1 MTTVE
6 RTADDV
12 AWYALSAEDAAG
24 RMGVD
29 AALGLDA
36 ARVEQ
41 RLAEYGPNELPAEPP
56 PTVWEVARGQLIN
69 PMNIMLLMVCGASFA
84 IVQIATAV
92 VVLGLV
98 TFNVVMGTNQ
108 ELKARASVEAL
119 ARMQVPHARV
129 RRSGQVT
136 EIESTKIVPGDIV
149 LLEAGDV
156 VPADGRITSS
166 ATLEVQ
172 EAALT
177 GESAPVP
184 KDRTML
190 PGGDVALGDR
200 TNLVFQNTQVTR
212 GTATFVVTGT
222 GSATEMGRIAGMVTA
237 TKRSRS
243 PLQRELDGMTTVFG
257 TIAFAAVAI
266 IAVFGLVRGQD
277 LTTLVLLCI
286 STAIA
291 SIPTGLPTFVQA
303 MLSSGARRLAEA
315 KAVVKSLSDVETL
328 GGTTVINSDKTGTLT
343 MNAMTAT
350 TMLGG
355 GDWFKIEG
363 PGYAKTGTIL
373 GVGGGEP
380 PDFRRLSLGL
390 VLCTDATVGDD
401 GSVIGDPTEAAF
413 VVLAAKMGTDA
424 EQTREALPR
433 RAEVPFDSEYKFMAT
448 FHDCPDWLIGGIIQQ
463 PHVVTVK
470 GAPDVV
476 AERCGR
482 ALWHS
487 QQVPIGTVRDE
498 ILAANRQLSER
509 GLRVLAFAARD
520 LDDAAMAAAL
530 ADPMAAVTDLVF
542 VALVGIMDPLRAE
555 AKAAVATALGAG
567 VDVRMITGDHT
578 VTARA
583 IADELGLGPG
593 VITGTEL
600 QHLPDT
606 EVIERLPR
614 LHVFGRVAPEDKLR
628 LAKLMQQDG
637 NVVAMTGDA
646 VNDAAALKQAD
657 IGVAMGSGSEV
668 SKQAAKIVL
677 TDDNFA
683 TLVRAVD
690 LGRDIYRRISTYI
703 RMQLTILS
711 SVLQLMVYAT
721 ILNINHGV
729 ALFPLQLL
737 FCKFFVV
744 ITVVIGFIVDVPDP
758 GVMQRPPRKPGTKI
772 VNTPQIIRWFVTGF
786 VVAATA
792 LAVLEWG
799 PGKPSTTHASASMTM
814 AFAIVSLSAVNI
826 GLVMRRERQA
836 PWSSPVFPYLGWIIL
851 GWILTWAAVE
861 LRMLQRLLDT
871 QSLTGREWVIVL
883 ALSLLAPAVVA
894 VDKVIQLSRQRKAST
909 AQTTEI
915 TARPV
920 IQDLPDGATEDNSM
934 RGSRQSP
941 RAG

>member
-1 MTTVE
+1 MTTVQRPAE
-6 RTADDV
+6 NLV
-12 AWYALSAEDAAG
+12 WYALSAEAAAG
-24 RMGVD
+24 QLGVD
-29 AALGLDA
+29 PDVGLDA
-36 ARVEQ
+36 GEVAE
-41 RLAEYGPNELPAEPP
+41 RLAQYGPNELPTEPP
-56 PTVWEVARGQLIN
+56 PSMWAVARDQLVN
-69 PMNIMLLMVCGASFA
+69 PMNIMLLLVVGASFA
-84 IVQIATAV
+84 IVQIATAL
-92 VVLGLV
+92 VVLALV
-98 TFNVVMGTNQ
+98 VFNVVMGSLQ
-108 ELKARASVEAL
+108 ELKARASVDAL
-119 ARMQVPHARV
+119 AKLQVPHARV
-129 RRSGQVT
+129 RRSRQV
-136 EIESTKIVPGDIV
+136 EQLESTGLVPGDVV

-156 VPADGRITSS
+156 VPADGRIVSS

-177 GESAPVP
+177 GESAPVS
-184 KDRTML
+184 KDPGTL
-190 PGGDVALGDR
+190 PDGEVALGDR

-212 GTATFVVTGT
+212 GTATVVVTAT
-222 GSATEMGRIAGMVTA
+222 GSATEMGQIAGMVTA
-237 TKRSRS
+237 TKRSKS
-243 PLQRELDGMTTVFG
+243 PLQRELDGMTKVFG

-266 IAVFGLVRGQD
+266 IAVFGLVRGMD
-277 LTTLVLLCI
+277 TTTLVLLCI

-291 SIPTGLPTFVQA
+291 SIPTGLPTFVEA

-350 TMLGG
+350 QMLGG
-355 GDWFKIEG
+355 GEWFKIEG
-363 PGYAKTGTIL
+363 PGYQKTGAIL
-373 GVGGGEP
+373 GVAGGKL
-380 PDFRRLSLGL
+380 PDFRNLALGL
-390 VLCTDATVGDD
+390 VLCTDATVADD

-413 VVLAAKMGTDA
+413 VVLAAKMGVDA
-424 EQTREALPR
+424 EYTREALPR
-433 RAEVPFDSEYKFMAT
+433 RAEVPFDSAYKFMAT
-448 FHDCPDWLIGGIIQQ
+448 FHDRPDWLTGPIVWQ
-463 PHVVTVK
+463 PHFISVK

-476 AERCGR
+476 LKRCSH
-482 ALWHS
+482 ALWHGEV
-487 QQVPIGTVRDE
+487 VPVATVRDE
-498 ILAANRQLSER
+498 ILAANRKLSER
-509 GLRVLAFAARD
+509 GLRVLAFAARG
-520 LDDAAMAAAL
+520 LDDHEMTAAL
-530 ADPMAAVTDLVF
+530 ADPMAAVTGLIF

-555 AKAAVATALGAG
+555 AKDAVRTALGAG

-578 VTARA
+578 ITARA

-600 QHLPDT
+600 QHLSDD

-637 NVVAMTGDA
+637 QVVAMTGDA

-657 IGVAMGSGSEV
+657 VGVAMGSGSEV

-721 ILNINHGV
+721 IFNINGGV

-772 VNTPQIIRWFVTGF
+772 VTTPQIIRWFVTGF
-786 VVAATA
+786 VVAVTA
-792 LAVLEWG
+792 LLVLIWG
-799 PGKPSTTHASASMTM
+799 PGNPSTTTASASMTM
-814 AFAIVSLSAVNI
+814 AFAVISLSAVNI

-861 LRMLQRLLDT
+861 LNMLQRLLDT
-871 QSLTGREWVIVL
+871 TSLSGREWIVVI

-894 VDKVIQLSRQRKAST
+894 VDKVIQLSRQRKAPAAANANSVT
-909 AQTTEI
+909 
-915 TARPV
+915 RPAAAESLA
-920 IQDLPDGATEDNSM
+920 I
-934 RGSRQSP
+934 P
-941 RAG
+941 R

>member
-1 MTTVE
+1 MTAATTE
-6 RTADDV
+6 HPGRPV
-12 AWYALSAEDAAG
+12 AWYALSARDVTAQ
-24 RMGVD
+24 MGVD
-29 AALGLDA
+29 ADQGLA
-36 ARVEQ
+36 VAEVER
-41 RLAEYGPNELPAEPP
+41 RLVEYGPNQLPTEPAP
-56 PTVWEVARGQLIN
+56 STWTVAWGQLVN
-69 PMNIMLLMVCGASFA
+69 PMNIMLLLVVGASFA

-92 VVLGLV
+92 VVLALV

-119 ARMQVPHARV
+119 AKLQVPRARA

-136 EIESTKIVPGDIV
+136 EIESTRLVPGDIV
-149 LLEAGDV
+149 LLKAGDV
-156 VPADGRITSS
+156 VPADGRILSS

-184 KDRTML
+184 KDSGTL
-190 PGGDVALGDR
+190 AEGEVALGDR

-212 GTATFVVTGT
+212 GTAIVVVTGT

-237 TKRSRS
+237 TKRSQS
-243 PLQRELDGMTTVFG
+243 PLQRELDGMTKVFG
-257 TIAFAAVAI
+257 LIAFLAVMI
-266 IAVFGLVRGQD
+266 IAIFGLVRGMD
-277 LTTLVLLCI
+277 TTTLVLLCI

-291 SIPTGLPTFVQA
+291 SIPTGLPTFVEA

-350 TMLGG
+350 ALLGG
-355 GDWFKIEG
+355 GDWFTVEG
-363 PGYAKTGTIL
+363 PGYQKTGAIL
-373 GVGGGEP
+373 GVAGGNL
-380 PDFRRLSLGL
+380 PDFRNLALGL
-390 VLCTDATVGDD
+390 VLCTDATVSDD

-413 VVLAAKMGTDA
+413 VVLAAKMGVGA
-424 EQTREALPR
+424 EQTREAMPR

-448 FHDCPDWLIGGIIQQ
+448 FHDRPPWLSGPIVAQ
-463 PHVVTVK
+463 PHFMSVK

-476 AERCGR
+476 LQRCAY
-482 ALWHS
+482 ALWHGEI
-487 QQVPIGTVRDE
+487 VPVATVREE
-498 ILAANRQLSER
+498 ILAANRKLSER

-520 LDDAAMAAAL
+520 LDAAAMTSAL

-542 VALVGIMDPLRAE
+542 VALVGIVDPLRTE
-555 AKAAVATALGAG
+555 ARDAVRAALGAG

-578 VTARA
+578 ITARA

-600 QHLPDT
+600 QHLSDD
-606 EVIERLPR
+606 EVIARLPR

-628 LAKLMQQDG
+628 LAKLMQQSGD
-637 NVVAMTGDA
+637 VVAMTGDA

-657 IGVAMGSGSEV
+657 VGVAMGSGSEV
-668 SKQAAKIVL
+668 TKQAAKIVL

-683 TLVRAVD
+683 TLVRAID

-703 RMQLTILS
+703 KLQLTILS

-721 ILNINHGV
+721 ILNINGGV

-758 GVMQRPPRKPGTKI
+758 GVMQRPPRQPGTKI
-772 VNTPQIIRWFVTGF
+772 VTTPQVIRWFVTGF

-799 PGKPSTTHASASMTM
+799 PGQPSTTAASVNMTM
-814 AFAIVSLSAVNI
+814 AFAIVSFSAVNI

-861 LRMLQRLLDT
+861 LNMLQRLLDT
-871 QSLTGREWVIVL
+871 TSLTGREWIIVL
-883 ALSLLAPAVVA
+883 ALSLLAPALVA
-894 VDKVIQLSRQRKAST
+894 VDKAVQLR
-909 AQTTEI
+909 
-915 TARPV
+915 
-920 IQDLPDGATEDNSM
+920 
-934 RGSRQSP
+934 RQSKAP
-941 RAG
+941 IEASEP

>member
-1 MTTVE
+1 MTTMQHPAE
-6 RTADDV
+6 NLAP
-12 AWYALSAEDAAG
+12 YALSAQDVTAQ
-24 RMGVD
+24 MGVD
-29 AALGLDA
+29 ADEGLTA
-36 ARVEQ
+36 AEVDR
-41 RLAEYGPNELPAEPP
+41 RLAEYGPNELPKEPP
-56 PTVWEVARGQLIN
+56 PSMWVVARGQLVN
-69 PMNIMLLMVCGASFA
+69 PMNIMLLLVVVASFA
-84 IVQIATAV
+84 IVQIPTAL

-98 TFNVVMGTNQ
+98 LFNVVMGTNQ

-119 ARMQVPHARV
+119 AQLQVPHARV
-129 RRSGQVT
+129 RRSGQV
-136 EIESTKIVPGDIV
+136 EQIDSTKLVPGDIV

-156 VPADGRITSS
+156 VPADGRIISS

-184 KDRTML
+184 KDPGTL
-190 PGGDVALGDR
+190 PEGEVALGDR

-212 GTATFVVTGT
+212 GTTEFVVTGT
-222 GSATEMGRIAGMVTA
+222 GTATQMGQIAGMVTA
-237 TKRSRS
+237 TQRTKS
-243 PLQRELDGMTTVFG
+243 PLQRELDGMTKVFG
-257 TIAFAAVAI
+257 AIAFVAVAI

-277 LTTLVLLCI
+277 TTTLVLLCI

-303 MLSSGARRLAEA
+303 MLSSGSRRLAEE

-350 TMLGG
+350 TMMVG
-355 GDWFKIEG
+355 GDWYKIEG
-363 PGYAKTGTIL
+363 PGYQKTGAVL
-373 GVGGGEP
+373 GVAGGKP
-380 PDFRRLSLGL
+380 PDFHRLALGL

-413 VVLAAKMGTDA
+413 VVLAAKLGVDA
-424 EQTREALPR
+424 ERTREALPR
-433 RAEVPFDSEYKFMAT
+433 RVEVPFDSEYKFMAT
-448 FHDCPDWLIGGIIQQ
+448 FHDRPDSLAGGIITQ
-463 PHVVTVK
+463 PHFASVK

-476 AERCGR
+476 LKRCAS
-482 ALWHS
+482 ALWHGEV
-487 QQVPIGTVRDE
+487 VPVATVREE

-520 LDDAAMAAAL
+520 LDDTEMAAAEG
-530 ADPMAAVTDLVF
+530 DPMAAVTDLVL
-542 VALVGIMDPLRAE
+542 VALVGIMDPLRTE
-555 AKAAVATALGAG
+555 AKDAVHVALNAG
-567 VDVRMITGDHT
+567 IDVRMITGDHT

-593 VITGTEL
+593 VITGTEV
-600 QHLPDT
+600 QHLTDSD
-606 EVIERLPR
+606 VIDRLPQ

-628 LAKLMQQDG
+628 LARLMQESG
-637 NVVAMTGDA
+637 EVVAMTGDA

-703 RMQLTILS
+703 RMQLTVLS
-711 SVLQLMVYAT
+711 TVLQLMVYAT
-721 ILNINHGV
+721 ILDINGGV

-744 ITVVIGFIVDVPDP
+744 ITVVIGFIIDVPDP

-772 VNTPQIIRWFVTGF
+772 VTRPWIIRWFIFGF
-786 VVAATA
+786 VAAATA
-792 LAVLEWG
+792 LAVLAWG
-799 PGKPSTTHASASMTM
+799 PGKPSTTDASVNMTM
-814 AFAIVSLSAVNI
+814 AFAIISLSAVNI

-836 PWSSPVFPYLGWIIL
+836 PWSSPLFPYLGWIIL
-851 GWILTWAAVE
+851 GWVMTWAAVE
-861 LRMLQRLLDT
+861 LGMFQRLLDT
-871 QSLTGREWVIVL
+871 TSLSGGQWGVVL
-883 ALSLLAPAVVA
+883 ALSLPAPAVVA
-894 VDKVIQLSRQRKAST
+894 ADKVIRLRRQRQAQPEQGLAGSAAPAST
-909 AQTTEI
+909 GEFSGS
-915 TARPV
+915 TA
-920 IQDLPDGATEDNSM
+920 A
-934 RGSRQSP
+934 
-941 RAG
+941 

>member
-1 MTTVE
+1 MTTLQQPAE
-6 RTADDV
+6 NL
-12 AWYALSAEDAAG
+12 AWYALSPEAAAG
-24 RMGVD
+24 QMGVD
-29 AALGLDA
+29 PDDGLDA
-36 ARVEQ
+36 HEAER
-41 RLAEYGPNELPAEPP
+41 RLEEYGPNELPAEPP
-56 PTVWEVARGQLIN
+56 PSVWVVAREQLVN
-69 PMNIMLLMVCGASFA
+69 PMNIMLLIVVAASFA
-84 IVQIATAV
+84 IVQIATAL

-98 TFNVVMGTNQ
+98 LFNVIMGTNQ

-119 ARMQVPHARV
+119 AKLQVPHARV
-129 RRSGQVT
+129 RRSGQVA
-136 EIESTKIVPGDIV
+136 EIASTKLVPGDIV

-156 VPADGRITSS
+156 VPADGRIISS

-172 EAALT
+172 ESALT

-184 KDRTML
+184 KDPETL
-190 PGGDVALGDR
+190 PDGETALGDR

-212 GTATFVVTGT
+212 GTTIVVVTAT

-237 TKRSRS
+237 TKRTKS
-243 PLQRELDGMTTVFG
+243 PLQIELDGMTK
-257 TIAFAAVAI
+257 
-266 IAVFGLVRGQD
+266 VFGLLAFLAVAVIAIFGIVRGQD
-277 LTTLVLLCI
+277 ITTLVLLCI

-303 MLSSGARRLAEA
+303 MLSSGARRLAES

-350 TMLGG
+350 TMLAG

-363 PGYAKTGTIL
+363 PGYAKAGAIL
-373 GVGGGEP
+373 GTGGGKP
-380 PDFRRLSLGL
+380 PDFHRLALGL

-401 GSVIGDPTEAAF
+401 GAVIGDPTEAAF
-413 VVLAAKMGTDA
+413 VVLAAKMGVDA

-433 RAEVPFDSEYKFMAT
+433 RAEVPFDSTYKFMAT
-448 FHDCPDWLIGGIIQQ
+448 FHDLSSQMTGGIIQQ
-463 PHVVTVK
+463 PHFTSVK

-476 AERCGR
+476 LQRCGY
-482 ALWHS
+482 ALWHGEV
-487 QQVPIGTVRDE
+487 VPVATVRDE

-520 LDDAAMAAAL
+520 LDDGAMTAAL
-530 ADPMAAVTDLVF
+530 ADPMPAVTDLVM
-542 VALVGIMDPLRAE
+542 VALVGIVDPLRSA
-555 AKAAVATALGAG
+555 AKDAVRTALGAG
-567 VDVRMITGDHT
+567 IDVRMITGDHT

-600 QHLPDT
+600 QHLSDDD
-606 EVIERLPR
+606 VLSRLPR

-637 NVVAMTGDA
+637 QVVAMTGDA

-657 IGVAMGSGSEV
+657 VGVAMGSGSEV

-703 RMQLTILS
+703 RLQLTILS

-721 ILNINHGV
+721 ILNINGGV

-772 VNTPQIIRWFVTGF
+772 VTRPWIIRWFIFGF

-792 LAVLEWG
+792 LSVLEWG
-799 PGKPSTTHASASMTM
+799 PGKPSTTHASVNMTM
-814 AFAIVSLSAVNI
+814 AFAIISLSAVNI

-851 GWILTWAAVE
+851 GWIITWAAVE
-861 LRMLQRLLDT
+861 LNMLQRLLDT
-871 QSLTGREWVIVL
+871 TSLSGREWIIVL

-894 VDKVIQLSRQRKAST
+894 VDKVTQLRRQNKALIGGSAELKADPAVQAST
-909 AQTTEI
+909 
-915 TARPV
+915 
-920 IQDLPDGATEDNSM
+920 
-934 RGSRQSP
+934 
-941 RAG
+941 

>member
-1 MTTVE
+1 MTTLQHPAE
-6 RTADDV
+6 NL
-12 AWYALSAEDAAG
+12 AWYALSAQDVAG
-24 RMGVD
+24 QLDVNPD
-29 AALGLDA
+29 DGLDVHQA
-36 ARVEQ
+36 ER
-41 RLAEYGPNELPAEPP
+41 RLEEYGPNELATEPP
-56 PTVWEVARGQLIN
+56 PSMWVVARAQLVN
-69 PMNIMLLMVCGASFA
+69 PMNIMLLLVVAASFA

-98 TFNVVMGTNQ
+98 TFNVVMGSLQ
-108 ELKARASVEAL
+108 ELKAQASVEAL
-119 ARMQVPHARV
+119 AKLQVPQARV
-129 RRSGQVT
+129 RRSGRVEQ
-136 EIESTKIVPGDIV
+136 IESTTLVPGDVV

-156 VPADGRITSS
+156 VPADGRIVSS

-184 KDRTML
+184 KDSMTL
-190 PGGDVALGDR
+190 PEGEVALGDR

-212 GTATFVVTGT
+212 GSATFVVTGT
-222 GSATEMGRIAGMVTA
+222 GSATQMGQIAGLVNA
-237 TKRSRS
+237 TKRSKS
-243 PLQRELDGMTTVFG
+243 PLQRELDGMTKVFG
-257 TIAFAAVAI
+257 LIAFTAVLI
-266 IAVFGLVRGQD
+266 IAIFGLVRGMD
-277 LTTLVLLCI
+277 TTTLVLLCI

-291 SIPTGLPTFVQA
+291 SIPTGLPTFVEA
-303 MLSSGARRLAEA
+303 MLSSGARRLAEH

-343 MNAMTAT
+343 LNAMTAT
-350 TMLGG
+350 QMLGG

-363 PGYAKTGTIL
+363 PGYQKTGAIL
-373 GVGGGEP
+373 GVAGGEL

-390 VLCTDATVGDD
+390 ILCTDAIVGDD

-413 VVLAAKMGTDA
+413 VVLAAKMGADA
-424 EQTREALPR
+424 EETRKSLPR

-448 FHDCPDWLIGGIIQQ
+448 FHDRPDWLAGGILRQ
-463 PHVVTVK
+463 PHFTTVK

-476 AERCGR
+476 IDRCSQ
-482 ALWHS
+482 ALWHGEI
-487 QQVPIGTVRDE
+487 VPVGTVRE
-498 ILAANRQLSER
+498 ELLTANRQLSER
-509 GLRVLAFAARD
+509 GLRVLAFATRD
-520 LDDAAMAAAL
+520 LDDAAMTGAL
-530 ADPMAAVTDLVF
+530 ADPMAAVTDLIF
-542 VALVGIMDPLRAE
+542 VALVGIVDPLRTE
-555 AKAAVATALGAG
+555 ARDAVHVALGAG
-567 VDVRMITGDHT
+567 IDVRMITGDHT

-600 QHLPDT
+600 QHLTDA
-606 EVIERLPR
+606 EVLERLPQ

-628 LAKLMQQDG
+628 LAKLMQQSGD
-637 NVVAMTGDA
+637 VVAMTGDA

-657 IGVAMGSGSEV
+657 VGVAMGSGSEV
-668 SKQAAKIVL
+668 TKQAAKIVL

-721 ILNINHGV
+721 IFNINGGI

-772 VNTPQIIRWFVTGF
+772 VTRPWVIRWFIFGF
-786 VVAATA
+786 VVAVTA
-792 LAVLEWG
+792 LLVLKFG
-799 PGKPSTTHASASMTM
+799 PGKPSTTEASVNMTM
-814 AFAIVSLSAVNI
+814 AFAIISFSAVNI

-836 PWSSPVFPYLGWIIL
+836 PWSSPVFPFLGWIIL
-851 GWILTWAAVE
+851 GWFMTWAAVG
-861 LRMLQRLLDT
+861 LNMFQRLLDT
-871 QSLTGREWVIVL
+871 TSLSGRQWVVVL
-883 ALSLLAPAVVA
+883 ALSLIAPAVVA
-894 VDKVIQLSRQRKAST
+894 ADKAIQLSRQRKA
-909 AQTTEI
+909 
-915 TARPV
+915 
-920 IQDLPDGATEDNSM
+920 GATLGAELEATPA
-934 RGSRQSP
+934 P
-941 RAG
+941 R

>member
-1 MTTVE
+1 MTAAT
-6 RTADDV
+6 TQQPGDA
-12 AWYALSAEDAAG
+12 AWYALSAQDVTARLDVDTDEGLAA
-24 RMGVD
+24 
-29 AALGLDA
+29 AE
-36 ARVEQ
+36 VER
-41 RLAEYGPNELPAEPP
+41 RLAEYGPNELPSEPP
-56 PTVWEVARGQLIN
+56 PSVWAVAWGQLVN
-69 PMNIMLLMVCGASFA
+69 PMNIMLLIVVAASFA
-84 IVQIATAV
+84 IVQVATAL

-98 TFNVVMGTNQ
+98 LFNVVMGTNQ

-119 ARMQVPHARV
+119 AKLQVPHARV
-129 RRSGQVT
+129 RRSGQIA
-136 EIESTKIVPGDIV
+136 ELDSTKLVPGDIV

-156 VPADGRITSS
+156 VPADGRIVSS

-177 GESAPVP
+177 GESAPIP
-184 KDRTML
+184 KDAGAL
-190 PGGDVALGDR
+190 PDGEVALGDR

-212 GTATFVVTGT
+212 GTTAFVVTAT
-222 GSATEMGRIAGMVTA
+222 GSATEMGRIAGMVNA

-243 PLQRELDGMTTVFG
+243 PLQQELDGMTKVFG
-257 TIAFAAVAI
+257 LIAFLAVAI
-266 IAVFGLVRGQD
+266 IAIFGLVRGQD
-277 LTTLVLLCI
+277 TTTLVLLCI

-350 TMLGG
+350 TMLAG
-355 GDWFKIEG
+355 GDWFKIQG
-363 PGYAKTGTIL
+363 PGYQKAGAIL
-373 GVGGGEP
+373 GVAGGKP
-380 PDFRRLSLGL
+380 PDFHRLALGL
-390 VLCTDATVGDD
+390 ALCTDATVADD

-413 VVLAAKMGTDA
+413 VVLAAKMGVDA
-424 EQTREALPR
+424 EQTRESLPR
-433 RAEVPFDSEYKFMAT
+433 RAEVPFDSTYKFMAT
-448 FHDCPDWLIGGIIQQ
+448 FHDRPDSLAGGIIRQ
-463 PHVVTVK
+463 PHFISVK

-476 AERCGR
+476 LKHCSH
-482 ALWHS
+482 ALWHGEV
-487 QQVPIGTVRDE
+487 VPIATVRDE
-498 ILAANRQLSER
+498 ILAANRKLSER
-509 GLRVLAFAARD
+509 GLRVLGFAARD
-520 LDDAAMAAAL
+520 LDDAAMTAAV
-530 ADPMAAVTDLVF
+530 ADPMPAVTGLVM
-542 VALVGIMDPLRAE
+542 VALVGIMDPLRTE
-555 AKAAVATALGAG
+555 ARDAVRTALGAG
-567 VDVRMITGDHT
+567 IDVRMITGDHT

-593 VITGTEL
+593 VITGTEV
-600 QHLPDT
+600 QHLTDD
-606 EVIERLPR
+606 EVIRRLPQ

-637 NVVAMTGDA
+637 QVVAMTGDA

-657 IGVAMGSGSEV
+657 VGVAMGSGSEV

-703 RMQLTILS
+703 RLQLTILS

-721 ILNINHGV
+721 ILNINGGV

-758 GVMQRPPRKPGTKI
+758 GVMQRGPRKPGTKI
-772 VNTPQIIRWFVTGF
+772 VTRPWIIRWFIIGF

-792 LAVLEWG
+792 LSVLEWG
-799 PGKPSTTHASASMTM
+799 PGKPSTTQASVNMTM
-814 AFAIVSLSAVNI
+814 AFAVVSLSAVNI

-861 LRMLQRLLDT
+861 LNMLQRLLDT
-871 QSLTGREWVIVL
+871 TSLTGREWIIVL
-883 ALSLLAPAVVA
+883 ALSLLAPAAVA
-894 VDKVIQLSRQRKAST
+894 VDKVIQLRRQGKAP
-909 AQTTEI
+909 A
-915 TARPV
+915 
-920 IQDLPDGATEDNSM
+920 GAGAELK
-934 RGSRQSP
+934 
-941 RAG
+941 AGPALQVSA

>member
-1 MTTVE
+1 MTTTKTPPE
-6 RTADDV
+6 QV
-12 AWYALSAEDAAG
+12 AWYTLSAQDAAN
-24 RMGVD
+24 RLGVD
-29 AALGLDA
+29 PDQGLGGDQA
-36 ARVEQ
+36 ARL
-41 RLAEYGPNELPAEPP
+41 LAEYGPNELPTEPP
-56 PTVWEVARGQLIN
+56 PSVWVVARAQLAN
-69 PMNIMLLMVCGASFA
+69 PMNIMLLVVCGASFA
-84 IVQIATAV
+84 IAQWATAV

-98 TFNVVMGTNQ
+98 LFNVVMGSNQ

-119 ARMQVPHARV
+119 AQLQVPHARV
-129 RRSGQVT
+129 RRSGQV
-136 EIESTKIVPGDIV
+136 EELESTQLVPGDVV

-156 VPADGRITSS
+156 VPADGRIVSS

-177 GESAPVP
+177 GESAPIP
-184 KDRTML
+184 KDRGTL
-190 PGGDVALGDR
+190 PEGDIPLGDR
-200 TNLVFQNTQVTR
+200 TNLVYQNTQVTR
-212 GTATFVVTGT
+212 GSAAVVVTATGV
-222 GSATEMGRIAGMVTA
+222 ATEMGKIAGLVTA

-243 PLQRELDGMTTVFG
+243 PLQRELDGMTKVFG
-257 TIAFAAVAI
+257 TIAFLAVAV
-266 IAVFGLVRGQD
+266 IAIFGIVRGQD
-277 LTTLVLLCI
+277 TTTLVLLCI

-303 MLSSGARRLAEA
+303 MLSSGARRLVEA

-350 TMLGG
+350 TMLAG

-363 PGYAKTGTIL
+363 PGYQKAGAIL
-373 GVGGGEP
+373 GVAGGDL

-390 VLCTDATVGDD
+390 ILCTDATVGDD
-401 GSVIGDPTEAAF
+401 GAVIGDPTEAAF
-413 VVLAAKMGTDA
+413 VVLAAKMGADA
-424 EQTREALPR
+424 AETREALPR
-433 RAEVPFDSEYKFMAT
+433 RTEVPFDSEYKFMAT
-448 FHDCPDWLIGGIIQQ
+448 FHDRPASLAGGMLHE
-463 PHVVTVK
+463 PHFATVK

-476 AERCGR
+476 VERCGR
-482 ALWHS
+482 ALWHGE
-487 QQVPIGTVRDE
+487 QVPIGAVREE

-520 LDDAAMAAAL
+520 LGDAAMSAAM
-530 ADPMAAVTDLVF
+530 ADPMAAVTDLVL
-542 VALVGIMDPLRAE
+542 VALVGIVDPLRTE
-555 AKAAVATALGAG
+555 AKDAVHVALGAG
-567 VDVRMITGDHT
+567 IDVRMITGDHT

-600 QHLPDT
+600 QHLDDA
-606 EVIERLPR
+606 EVLDRLPR

-628 LAKLMQQDG
+628 LARLMQESG
-637 NVVAMTGDA
+637 EVVAMTGDA

-657 IGVAMGSGSEV
+657 VGVAMGSGSEV

-690 LGRDIYRRISTYI
+690 YGRDIYRRISTYVKL
-703 RMQLTILS
+703 QLTILS

-721 ILNINHGV
+721 ILNINGGV

-772 VNTPQIIRWFVTGF
+772 VNRPQIIRWVITGF
-786 VVAATA
+786 AIAVTA
-792 LAVLEWG
+792 LCVLAFG
-799 PGKPSTTHASASMTM
+799 PGNPSTTHASASMTM
-814 AFAIVSLSAVNI
+814 AFAIVSFSAVNI

-836 PWSSPVFPYLGWIIL
+836 PWSSPVFPFLGWVIL
-851 GWILTWAAVE
+851 GWVITWAAVE
-861 LRMLQRLLDT
+861 LHMLQRLLDT
-871 QSLTGREWVIVL
+871 TSLTGGEWGTVL
-883 ALSLLAPAVVA
+883 GLSLIAPAIVG
-894 VDKVIQLSRQRKAST
+894 VDKAIQLRRQRSPVGAVSQAAT
-909 AQTTEI
+909 PVGE
-915 TARPV
+915 AR
-920 IQDLPDGATEDNSM
+920 A
-934 RGSRQSP
+934 
-941 RAG
+941 